1 MDYKRLKYTSN
12 LYLEQFVT
20 LLLCQFLICFLLT
33 CIISVYCV
41 IKVGVNMNINANLN
55 VANPNF
61 GAKIKQNEA
70 YNKFID
76 NMCVNQKKDFD
87 KLMGKLNEVSKGDVL
102 EIYEKKEPKKNPKD
116 NDYSTF
122 FIRNPKKDGSD
133 IKLDAGY
140 RYGNNVIA
148 DRLVKV
154 VKNVLTPN
162 TKETKALLTEPV
174 TKDTR
179 NIFQKIGDFFSAGDS
194 DDDPTAY
201 RWA

>member
-1 MDYKRLKYTSN
+1 
-12 LYLEQFVT
+12 
-20 LLLCQFLICFLLT
+20 
-33 CIISVYCV
+33 
-41 IKVGVNMNINANLN
+41 MNINANLN

-179 NIFQKIGDFFSAGDS
+179 NIFQKIGDFFSVVDG